1 MTALVACGFPER
13 VEPGQISRA
22 GSARRRSISP
32 VVGVDSPCREK
43 EGTPSMD
50 PGTPQQGAQSADPA
64 TGDPDA
70 LDFVR
75 FCYRRRHVGWPELY
89 DEMCAVAGRGL
100 YHGYCAE
107 DLGRIGIGF
116 ALFEMPGLA
125 TIVHRVVAEDQERR
139 RLSAQ
144 AVRTR
149 YAADEAAM
157 QAGPPEEVVSE
168 VAQAEAPDI
177 RPRLLA
183 VPAGAI

>member
-1 MTALVACGFPER
+1 
-13 VEPGQISRA
+13 
-22 GSARRRSISP
+22 
-32 VVGVDSPCREK
+32 
-43 EGTPSMD
+43 
-50 PGTPQQGAQSADPA
+50 
-64 TGDPDA
+64 
-70 LDFVR
+70 
-75 FCYRRRHVGWPELY
+75 
-89 DEMCAVAGRGL
+89 MCAVAGRGL

-149 YAADEAAM
+149 YAADEAAV
-157 QAGPPEEVVSE
+157 QADPPQEVVSE
-168 VAQAEAPDI
+168 VAPAEAPDI

>member
-1 MTALVACGFPER
+1 
-13 VEPGQISRA
+13 
-22 GSARRRSISP
+22 
-32 VVGVDSPCREK
+32 
-43 EGTPSMD
+43 MD
-50 PGTPQQGAQSADPA
+50 PGTPLQGAQSADPA
-64 TGDPDA
+64 AGDPDA

-116 ALFEMPGLA
+116 ALFEMPALA

-149 YAADEAAM
+149 YVADETPVQSDA
-157 QAGPPEEVVSE
+157 PVRVISE
-168 VAQAEAPDI
+168 VAQPDPPEI